1 MTRISISKFL
11 TTFNVF
17 VVIGLLAV
25 AGVGGVAVNTLRV
38 GSPIY
43 DQIIASKD
51 LVADILP
58 PPLYVIE
65 AFLEVNLAQD
75 NPDLLPDHLEK
86 LGVLHKEYDERRAY
100 WLNSSLPSELKSKL
114 IDDSDRE
121 AQIFWS
127 EIDQSFLPA
136 VAKGDP
142 KAVSASY
149 NKIAAAYS
157 AHRKVIDQVVAGA
170 NAFSTKTEADAEKQK
185 QTFMGFMTATT
196 VAVLIFLIA
205 AIWFMRVWLTKPL
218 SALSEYM
225 RVLGDDRHDEKVPSV
240 ERADEIGAMARAVDA
255 FRLAIKDRVAMR
267 AQRKLDEEKQKA
279 SWKAEEEARVE
290 RERAR
295 NKVIDA
301 LARSLGELSGGDL
314 LTRLDKAFPSE
325 FETLRH
331 DFNAAVNSLRG
342 AMTIVATAI
351 AAVTAGTHD
360 ITKAA
365 DELSQRSE
373 QQAASLEETAAALD
387 QITNMVRE
395 TSENA
400 EQAGRMVSETKNRAT
415 KSGEVVGE
423 AVDAMAR
430 IEQSADQITQI
441 IGVINEISF
450 QTNLL
455 ALNAGVEAARAGEA
469 GKGFAVVAQEVRALA
484 QRSSD
489 AAKEIRAL
497 IDGSSVAVATGVAL
511 VKQTGGALQEMVD
524 EVSRIDERV
533 ATISAAARD
542 QATSLKEINVAVNEM
557 GKITQRNAAMVEET
571 TAASH
576 GLQEEAHD
584 LKRALAQFKLGA
596 APVER
601 VARSVPARVEPRP
614 ASNAM
619 PGRRGGGALRKPK
632 ENPEVDDWKEF

>member
-1 MTRISISKFL
+1 
-11 TTFNVF
+11 
-17 VVIGLLAV
+17 
-25 AGVGGVAVNTLRV
+25 
-38 GSPIY
+38 
-43 DQIIASKD
+43 
-51 LVADILP
+51 
-58 PPLYVIE
+58 
-65 AFLEVNLAQD
+65 
-75 NPDLLPDHLEK
+75 
-86 LGVLHKEYDERRAY
+86 
-100 WLNSSLPSELKSKL
+100 
-114 IDDSDRE
+114 
-121 AQIFWS
+121 
-127 EIDQSFLPA
+127 
-136 VAKGDP
+136 
-142 KAVSASY
+142 
-149 NKIAAAYS
+149 
-157 AHRKVIDQVVAGA
+157 
-170 NAFSTKTEADAEKQK
+170 
-185 QTFMGFMTATT
+185 MGFMTATT

-511 VKQTGGALQEMVD
+511 VKQTGGAPPGDGGRGFPHRRTRRHDFRSGARSGD
-524 EVSRIDERV
+524 EPQGNQRRRERNGQ
-533 ATISAAARD
+533 D
-542 QATSLKEINVAVNEM
+542 HP
-557 GKITQRNAAMVEET
+557 TQRRDGRGDN
-571 TAASH
+571 
-576 GLQEEAHD
+576 
-584 LKRALAQFKLGA
+584 R
-596 APVER
+596 R
-601 VARSVPARVEPRP
+601 EPRT
-614 ASNAM
+614 A
-619 PGRRGGGALRKPK
+619 RGSP
-632 ENPEVDDWKEF
+632 